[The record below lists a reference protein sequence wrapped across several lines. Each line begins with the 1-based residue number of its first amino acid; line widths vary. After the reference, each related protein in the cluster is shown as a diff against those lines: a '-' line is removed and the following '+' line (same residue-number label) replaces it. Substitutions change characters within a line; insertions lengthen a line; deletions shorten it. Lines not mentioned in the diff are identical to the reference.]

1 MIMKKDKFLWKNE
14 STLNIVGDTAE
25 NLINETFK
33 DQFTRYQ
40 ENTILEIR
48 GNDFVFDYI
57 DKRYFGCDKIS
68 LNRVGSYLNPS
79 KLCKN
84 NKKKF
89 NPIKE
94 DDKCV

>member
-14 STLNIVGDTAE
+14 STLDIVGDTAD

-68 LNRVGSYLNPS
+68 LNRVGSYLNSS
-79 KLCKN
+79 K
-84 NKKKF
+84 
-89 NPIKE
+89 
-94 DDKCV
+94 

>member
-14 STLNIVGDTAE
+14 STLDIVGDTAE

-57 DKRYFGCDKIS
+57 DKRYFGCDKIP
-68 LNRVGSYLNPS
+68 LNRVGSYLNSS
-79 KLCKN
+79 K
-84 NKKKF
+84 
-89 NPIKE
+89 
-94 DDKCV
+94 

>member
-1 MIMKKDKFLWKNE
+1 MKKDKFLWKNE
-14 STLNIVGDTAE
+14 STLDIVGDTAE

-33 DQFTRYQ
+33 DQFTRCQ
-40 ENTILEIR
+40 ENTIVEIR

>member
-14 STLNIVGDTAE
+14 STLDIVGDIAE

-68 LNRVGSYLNPS
+68 LNRVGSCLNSS
-79 KLCKN
+79 K
-84 NKKKF
+84 
-89 NPIKE
+89 
-94 DDKCV
+94 

>member
-14 STLNIVGDTAE
+14 STLDTVGDTAE

-57 DKRYFGCDKIS
+57 DKRYFGYDKIS
-68 LNRVGSYLNPS
+68 LNRVGSYLNSS
-79 KLCKN
+79 K
-84 NKKKF
+84 
-89 NPIKE
+89 
-94 DDKCV
+94 